1 MERSEP
7 SARALGRMTAVVER
21 APTLALVLIV
31 ALGVSVMSCQSWLA
45 GLGLDKS
52 ARVADAAP
60 ELPTTEPELRV
71 RIRTGLTGAT
81 LDGPSRFVVTTD
93 VDQPLAVMGP
103 LGVACEAGSITV
115 TDGDGRRRLFGAW
128 TPVFV
133 SPEAARDGKDAN
145 ILIDGAPFPGRLRLH
160 PRPGTATTQSPTGG
174 TPTPPSAGAAA
185 KRGSPGVFDIV
196 ELVLVESYLPGVVSG
211 ELWPNWPL
219 AAYEAQSVVA
229 RTYALHQR
237 HVAMRRGRDY
247 DLEANTQDQVYKGF
261 VETPVAV
268 QGVRN
273 TRGVVVTWR
282 GKLLRTYYAST
293 CGGRTASAADVW
305 PTTEGYEYNLYEPIQ
320 AASRDHWC
328 TQSTLYRWEVT
339 RETDELT
346 RRIREWG
353 KGNGHDV
360 AGLSSLVS
368 VTVARANADGRPA
381 RYRLRDAKGTPFE
394 LSAEQLRLA
403 CNQSVAGVPD
413 VALRKT
419 RAASNDFEVEIKGKA
434 VTIRGRGFGHGVGL
448 CQWCI
453 KGMADRGYPWRQMVP
468 RFYPGATLERAY

>member
-1 MERSEP
+1 MDRSKP
-7 SARALGRMTAVVER
+7 RARALGRMTAVVER
-21 APTLALVLIV
+21 APTVALVLIV

-45 GLGLDKS
+45 GLGLDRS
-52 ARVADAAP
+52 ARVAEASP

-71 RIRTGLTGAT
+71 RIRSGLTGAA

-93 VDQPLAVMGP
+93 VDQPVAVMGP
-103 LGVACEAGSITV
+103 LAVACEAGSITV

-133 SPEAARDGKDAN
+133 SPEPAREGKETKV
-145 ILIDGAPFPGRLRLH
+145 LIDGAPFPGRLRLH
-160 PRPGTATTQSPTGG
+160 PRPAPGAMPTRATTAG
-174 TPTPPSAGAAA
+174 TKRAA
-185 KRGSPGVFDIV
+185 PGVFDIV

-268 QGVRN
+268 QAVKN

-282 GKLLRTYYAST
+282 GRLLRTYYAST
-293 CGGRTASAADVW
+293 CGGRTGSAADVW
-305 PTTEGYEYNLYEPIQ
+305 PTNEGYEYNLDEPIQ
-320 AASRDHWC
+320 AGARDHWC
-328 TQSTLYRWEVT
+328 TPSSLYRWEVT
-339 RETDELT
+339 REVDEMS
-346 RRIREWG
+346 RRIRAWG
-353 KGNGHDV
+353 KDSGHDV
-360 AGLSSLVS
+360 AGMGPLAS
-368 VTVARANADGRPA
+368 VTVARTNADTRPA
-381 RYRLRDAKGTPFE
+381 RYRLRDAKGTPYE

-403 CNQSVAGVPD
+403 CNQSVSGLPD

-419 RAASNDFEVEIKGKA
+419 RVASNDFEVAIKGKA
-434 VTIRGRGFGHGVGL
+434 VTIHGRGFGHGVGL